1 MTEMKRKDTIEITV
15 NEAGFEYDIH
25 SLVKAFY
32 PAGNVKVSAMPCG
45 PEKEPDLSGADMAF
59 QFTKG
64 AVLLF
69 LKKEESKKP
78 DKKADLRSA
87 FQRYRQAASLG
98 NADGNT
104 ARENPHDLA

>member
-1 MTEMKRKDTIEITV
+1 MKRKDTIEITV

-32 PAGNVKVSAMPCG
+32 PAGNVKVSVAPCG

-69 LKKEESKKP
+69 LKKEESKTASFAAEKSSE
-78 DKKADLRSA
+78 DNLFEENYFVEKLSADLSDEPPRPEVK
-87 FQRYRQAASLG
+87 
-98 NADGNT
+98 N
-104 ARENPHDLA
+104 